1 MKPAI
6 RILLSIVSALIVAGS
21 VWVYIRGPFLPMQ
34 RDRVFYNGTI
44 LSMDRNNSVHSAIAI
59 EDGLI
64 VARGD
69 YASVVDS
76 VGWTAQVTDLQGR
89 TIIPGFVDAHGH
101 FPATGLMAVAAN
113 LYNVPDGPIR
123 TMADLIAGLKER
135 AEDPKPDGVVFGF
148 GYDDTSM
155 AELRHPTRHDL
166 DQVSTDLPVLA
177 KHSSG
182 HITAVNSRALELMGI
197 DADTPDPD
205 GGHIERDPVTG
216 EATGVLFETA
226 GDQADRMLK
235 GISLRDSLAVNRLA
249 AAGYISNGVTTA
261 QSGKADHRFVNA
273 LARATRLGIVPLRL
287 VVWPDEEVS
296 EEIISGSFDVDSL
309 TSDWFTLG
317 AHKLTADG
325 SVQGYTSY
333 RTEPYYTPYKG
344 DAQYR
349 GFPRQSREALAE
361 KVARIYRA
369 GFQVAIHG
377 NADAAIDDILY
388 ALERAQR
395 LHPREDARPLIIHA
409 QITRPDQLDKMAE
422 LSASPSFFGLHVYY
436 WGDRHREFFLGPE
449 RAGYISPAR
458 AARDRGLRFTLHND
472 APVVSNVSPLFIMWT
487 AVNRLTSSGRILGED
502 QRISVLD
509 ALRAVTIDAA
519 WQVFLEATRGS
530 IEVGKYAD
538 LVVLD
543 KNPLEHPA
551 TLKDIQVLE
560 TIVDGRSV
568 FSKR

>member
-1 MKPAI
+1 MKRPI
-6 RILLSIVSALIVAGS
+6 RILLSIVSALIVAS
-21 VWVYIRGPFLPMQ
+21 VWVYICGPFLPMQ
-34 RDRVFYNGTI
+34 HDRVFYNGTV
-44 LSMDRNNSVHSAIAI
+44 LSVDRDGSVHSAIAI
-59 EDGLI
+59 RDGLI

-69 YASVVDS
+69 YASVIDS
-76 VGWTAQVTDLQGR
+76 VAWTAQVTDLQGR

-113 LYNVPDGPIR
+113 LYNTPDGPIR

-135 AEDPKPDGVVFGF
+135 AEAPKPDGVVFGF
-148 GYDDTSM
+148 GYDDTAI
-155 AELRHPTRHDL
+155 AELRHPTRNDL

-205 GGHIERDPVTG
+205 GGHIERDAESG

-226 GDQADRMLK
+226 ADHADQMFK
-235 GISLRDSLAVNRLA
+235 GIDLGDSLAVTRLA
-249 AAGYISNGVTTA
+249 AAGYVSNGVTTA

-296 EEIISGSFDVDSL
+296 EEIINGSYDVDAL
-309 TSDWFTLG
+309 QSDWFTVG

-333 RTEPYYTPYKG
+333 LTRPYHTPYKG
-344 DAQYR
+344 DAGYR
-349 GFPRQSREALAE
+349 GFARQSREVLAE
-361 KVARIYRA
+361 KVERIYRS
-369 GFQVAIHG
+369 GFQVATHG

-395 LHPREDARPLIIHA
+395 LHAREDARPLIIHA

-422 LSASPSFFGLHVYY
+422 LSISPSFFGLHVYY
-436 WGDRHREFFLGPE
+436 WGDRHRELFLGLE
-449 RAGYISPAR
+449 RAEYISPAR
-458 AARDRGLRFTLHND
+458 AAKDRGLRFTLHND

-502 QRISVLD
+502 QRISVMD

-519 WQVFLEATRGS
+519 WQVFLEGTRGS

-543 KNPLEHPA
+543 KNPMEHPA

-560 TIVDGRSV
+560 TIVDGRTV
-568 FSKR
+568 FSKW